1 MTAKLNRNFSGEI
14 ICVLASNG
22 TQKDHANSDNII
34 FTIKDT
40 ELYVSVITS
49 SAKDKNCQMFLV
61 KGSKDQCIGMSIK
74 QKVGKN
80 TANKYRYF
88 LESNFVGVDRL
99 FILVYANWNLN
110 VERYKARRCYLPK
123 ALLRIITSSSME
135 KIFFDQPIDSEIR
148 QFKEI
153 INLTTGKCED
163 YTTGYLLDYEYI
175 KNHHRLKTVNLNK
188 KRNRC

>member
-1 MTAKLNRNFSGEI
+1 
-14 ICVLASNG
+14 
-22 TQKDHANSDNII
+22 
-34 FTIKDT
+34 
-40 ELYVSVITS
+40 
-49 SAKDKNCQMFLV
+49 MFLV
-61 KGSKDQCIGMSIK
+61 KGSKDQCIGMSTK

-135 KIFFDQPIDSEIR
+135 KNFFDQPIDSEIG
-148 QFKEI
+148 QFKETR
-153 INLTTGKCED
+153 NLTTGKCED
-163 YTTGYLLDYEYI
+163 YATGYLLDYEYI
-175 KNHHRLKTVNLNK
+175 KNHHRLKTVDLNK

>member
-1 MTAKLNRNFSGEI
+1 
-14 ICVLASNG
+14 
-22 TQKDHANSDNII
+22 
-34 FTIKDT
+34 
-40 ELYVSVITS
+40 
-49 SAKDKNCQMFLV
+49 MFLV

-110 VERYKARRCYLPK
+110 VERYKARSCYLPK

-135 KIFFDQPIDSEIR
+135 IFF
-148 QFKEI
+148 F
-153 INLTTGKCED
+153 
-163 YTTGYLLDYEYI
+163 
-175 KNHHRLKTVNLNK
+175 
-188 KRNRC
+188 